1 MWHRRFAHAH
11 PDTLHRILK
20 LGLSHVKSTCTVCI
34 QAKHRRKISRKPA
47 PRATRPFE
55 LVHSDLCGPMHHDSH
70 GGARYYMV
78 FIDDYSR
85 WSFVYFLKNKD
96 RQTCSNTF
104 REMQQ
109 FVKTQ
114 FGYHIKRFRCDNGKG
129 EYNNALFKS
138 ILVNSGITFEP
149 APPYTQHKNGV
160 SERMIQTL
168 NSKARAMMLDAYLP
182 PPFWAEM
189 IETACY
195 LHRRTPSRSLNGR
208 SPYEVLHEAIF
219 MRDNDSQLPDNQS
232 FKPPLDHLRRVGC
245 VAWKV
250 IPEEQRQ
257 DKKFGSRSRRCMML
271 GYVHHSTN
279 IWRLWDF
286 ETNTGKEGGRAFA
299 WSDVRWEEEV
309 NVFENASSLVDNEE
323 STVFPFPEMDAEIEA
338 SITAFEST
346 ASHAPH
352 ALPSDSATASG
363 STVSASSHSAPQTAP
378 PPRPAAELSSATF
391 VLPPATLLD
400 AAPAEPPAS
409 TSDYNAS
416 STAAPIEAT
425 ATSQTRITHAATVK
439 STAMPSRKQL
449 ARSAKNRA
457 ALRAVQAMHRAL
469 PPPAPPAKEISALS
483 AVVGCSAETI
493 STAMTA
499 HVTAQLTGQQI
510 TDPLTL
516 SQALNSPYAEYW
528 KAAIREE
535 YGSLLD
541 NGTWEVIGALE
552 DVPTG
557 RKAIGSKWVFKTKL
571 NSDGSTRF
579 KARLVIKGYEQA
591 EGRDFDLTYA
601 PVGKLTTLRYLLSLA
616 AHHGWHID
624 HMDVVTAFLNPSIDR
639 DDVYMC
645 LPPGMDWID
654 PSLARGTRAVRLHK
668 ALYGLKQAPRLWWQ
682 EIHSFLSS
690 LDFIQSHA
698 DTNLYRKD
706 GVFLLLYVDDIL
718 ILYADGIPATVALE
732 LKDRLK
738 SRYKMSDLGQAKRF
752 LGLEIKY
759 HPEGPGQGIYLGQ
772 TSYIEDLIARFGL
785 SECRTVSTPMDYHVD
800 LTAPTPEGEIPSQ
813 LADQGLYLSI
823 VGSLMYLAM
832 GTRPDIAFAVAA
844 LSRHNSR
851 PTELHLT
858 AAKRI
863 LRYLRLTSHLGLL
876 YRSSQAGFAGDTTPI
891 HGFTDS
897 DWAEDKTDRKSQ
909 GAYIFRHRGTAIS
922 WQSKKQNLVALS
934 TFEAEYMA
942 FVEASREALWLRQL
956 EKDVL
961 QPPHD
966 PQAWLEQILRSAL
979 SNDRRDDDRR
989 DDEGDA
995 ELPPTRIF
1003 TDNQSALTTVHSEGL
1018 KTRTKHVDIR
1028 FHAARNLQQL
1038 GLVDFADI
1046 PSADNAAD
1054 VFTKGLA
1061 QDAHWKMVGLL
1072 GMASME
1078 GPEDEMV

>member
-11 PDTLHRILK
+11 PDTLQRILK
-20 LGLSHVKSTCTVCI
+20 LGSSHVKSTCTVCI

-104 REMQQ
+104 REMQK

-114 FGYHIKRFRCDNGKG
+114 FGYDIKRFRCDNGKG

-208 SPYEVLHEAIF
+208 SPYEVLHEAMFI
-219 MRDNDSQLPDNQS
+219 RDNPSDSQLPENRPS
-232 FKPPLDHLRRVGC
+232 FKPPLDHLRRPGC

-299 WSDVRWEEEV
+299 WSDIRWEEEV
-309 NVFENASSLVDNEE
+309 NAFENASSLLDNEE

-338 SITAFEST
+338 SITALEST
-346 ASHAPH
+346 
-352 ALPSDSATASG
+352 TAES
-363 STVSASSHSAPQTAP
+363 
-378 PPRPAAELSSATF
+378 
-391 VLPPATLLD
+391 
-400 AAPAEPPAS
+400 PAS
-409 TSDYNAS
+409 TSAIEPTVS
-416 STAAPIEAT
+416 EILAPSAPP
-425 ATSQTRITHAATVK
+425 APP
-439 STAMPSRKQL
+439 PSRRQL

-457 ALRAVQAMHRAL
+457 ALRAVQAMHRDSAV
-469 PPPAPPAKEISALS
+469 PPPAPPAREISALS
-483 AVVGCSAETI
+483 AAVGCSAERI
-493 STAMTA
+493 SAAMTA
-499 HVTAQLTGQQI
+499 HVTAQLTGEQM

-528 KAAIREE
+528 RAAIREE

-579 KARLVIKGYEQA
+579 KARLVIRGNEQA

-616 AHHGWHID
+616 ADHGWHID

-682 EIHSFLSS
+682 EIHSFLKS
-690 LDFIQSHA
+690 LGFLQSHA

-718 ILYADGIPATVALE
+718 ILYADGTPATAALE

-738 SRYKMSDLGQAKRF
+738 SRYKMSDLGRATRF

-759 HPEGPGQGIYLGQ
+759 HRYPDSDRRDIYLGQ
-772 TSYIEDLIARFGL
+772 TSYIEDLLARFGL
-785 SECRTVSTPMDYHVD
+785 SDCRPVSTPVDDHVD
-800 LTAPTPEGEIPSQ
+800 LNAAPVVD
-813 LADQGLYLSI
+813 LN
-823 VGSLMYLAM
+823 
-832 GTRPDIAFAVAA
+832 AA
-844 LSRHNSR
+844 PVVDLN
-851 PTELHLT
+851 
-858 AAKRI
+858 AAPVVD
-863 LRYLRLTSHLGLL
+863 LNA
-876 YRSSQAGFAGDTTPI
+876 AGPG
-891 HGFTDS
+891 G
-897 DWAEDKTDRKSQ
+897 
-909 GAYIFRHRGTAIS
+909 G
-922 WQSKKQNLVALS
+922 
-934 TFEAEYMA
+934 
-942 FVEASREALWLRQL
+942 
-956 EKDVL
+956 
-961 QPPHD
+961 
-966 PQAWLEQILRSAL
+966 
-979 SNDRRDDDRR
+979 DRRSKSRSTNGGSR
-989 DDEGDA
+989 SV
-995 ELPPTRIF
+995 PF
-1003 TDNQSALTTVHSEGL
+1003 YCW
-1018 KTRTKHVDIR
+1018 
-1028 FHAARNLQQL
+1028 
-1038 GLVDFADI
+1038 FADV
-1046 PSADNAAD
+1046 PCHGNQARYCLRCGCA
-1054 VFTKGLA
+1054 
-1061 QDAHWKMVGLL
+1061 
-1072 GMASME
+1072 
-1078 GPEDEMV
+1078 

>member
-1 MWHRRFAHAH
+1 
-11 PDTLHRILK
+11 
-20 LGLSHVKSTCTVCI
+20 
-34 QAKHRRKISRKPA
+34 
-47 PRATRPFE
+47 
-55 LVHSDLCGPMHHDSH
+55 MHHDSH
-70 GGARYYMV
+70 GGARYYIV

-104 REMQQ
+104 REMQK

-114 FGYHIKRFRCDNGKG
+114 FGYDIKRFRCDNGKG

-208 SPYEVLHEAIF
+208 SPYEVLHEAMFI
-219 MRDNDSQLPDNQS
+219 RDNSSDSESQLPENRPS
-232 FKPPLDHLRRVGC
+232 FKPPLDHLRRPGC

-299 WSDVRWEEEV
+299 WSDIRWEEEV
-309 NVFENASSLVDNEE
+309 NAFENASSLLDNEE

-338 SITAFEST
+338 SITALEST
-346 ASHAPH
+346 
-352 ALPSDSATASG
+352 T
-363 STVSASSHSAPQTAP
+363 
-378 PPRPAAELSSATF
+378 
-391 VLPPATLLD
+391 
-400 AAPAEPPAS
+400 AEPPAS
-409 TSDYNAS
+409 TSAIEPTTSEIPAPSVPPAS
-416 STAAPIEAT
+416 TSAIEPTASEIPAPSAPP
-425 ATSQTRITHAATVK
+425 APP
-439 STAMPSRKQL
+439 PSRRQL

-457 ALRAVQAMHRAL
+457 ALRAVQDMHRASALEL
-469 PPPAPPAKEISALS
+469 PPPAPPAKEIAALS
-483 AVVGCSAETI
+483 AVVGCSAERI
-493 STAMTA
+493 SAAMTA
-499 HVTAQLTGQQI
+499 HVTAQLTGGPQI
-510 TDPLTL
+510 MDPLTL

-528 KAAIREE
+528 RAAIREE

-579 KARLVIKGYEQA
+579 KARLVIRGNEQA
-591 EGRDFDLTYA
+591 QGRDFDLTYA

-616 AHHGWHID
+616 AHYGWHID

-682 EIHSFLSS
+682 EIHSFLTSES
-690 LDFIQSHA
+690 LGFLQSHA
-698 DTNLYRKD
+698 DTNLYHKD

-718 ILYADGIPATVALE
+718 ILYADGIPATAALE
-732 LKDRLK
+732 LKERLK
-738 SRYKMSDLGQAKRF
+738 SRYKMSDLGQATRF

-759 HPEGPGQGIYLGQ
+759 NGRDIYLGQ
-772 TSYIEDLIARFGL
+772 TSYIEDLLARFGL
-785 SECRTVSTPMDYHVD
+785 SDCRTVSTPVDDHVD
-800 LTAPTPEGEIPSQ
+800 LNVAEPEG
-813 LADQGLYLSI
+813 ADQGLYLSI

-844 LSRHNSR
+844 LSRYNSR
-851 PTELHLT
+851 PTEVHLT
-858 AAKRI
+858 AAKRV
-863 LRYLRLTSHLGLL
+863 LRYLRLTSNLGLL
-876 YRSSQAGFAGDTTPI
+876 YRTGNSQDRTVTPI

-897 DWAEDKTDRKSQ
+897 DWAEDSADRKSQ

-934 TFEAEYMA
+934 TLEAEYMV
-942 FVEASREALWLRQL
+942 FIEGSREAIWLRQL
-956 EKDVL
+956 EKDIL
-961 QPPHD
+961 QPPQD
-966 PQAWLEQILRSAL
+966 PQVWLEQLLQSAL
-979 SNDRRDDDRR
+979 SKDNDRRDDDRR
-989 DDEGDA
+989 NDT
-995 ELPPTRIF
+995 ELLPTRIF
-1003 TDNQSALTTVHSEGL
+1003 TDNQGALDTIHGEGI
-1018 KTRTKHVDIR
+1018 KTRTKHIDIR

-1038 GLVDFADI
+1038 GLVDFAYI
-1046 PSADNAAD
+1046 PTTDNTAD

-1061 QDAHWKMVGLL
+1061 KVAHWKMVGLL
-1072 GMASME
+1072 GMASMG
-1078 GPEDEMV
+1078 GPADEMV